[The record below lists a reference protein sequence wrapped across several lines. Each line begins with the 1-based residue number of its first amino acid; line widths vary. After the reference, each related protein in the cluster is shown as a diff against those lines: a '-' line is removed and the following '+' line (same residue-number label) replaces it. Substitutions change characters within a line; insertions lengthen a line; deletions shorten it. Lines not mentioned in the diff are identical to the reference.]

1 MSVINIR
8 RAEREGARLVLGI
21 AGISGSGK
29 TFTALQLAYG
39 LANFNA
45 EKVGFLD
52 TENRRGSLY
61 ANALKNAAGEV
72 QRFWIGDLYA
82 PFSPQR
88 YIDAILEFQ
97 KLGVEVLV
105 IDSITHEWEGTGGCE
120 EIAFAGNPRMP
131 DWKRAK
137 AEHKR
142 FMNTLLQSDMHVIAC
157 IRAREKV
164 KIEKINGKSEV
175 IPIGIQPV
183 TEKNVMFEMTAS
195 MMMMDAGRQR
205 EVIKASG
212 TDAIFG
218 PAGFHEGYLT
228 PQHGK
233 ALRDWVDGAKALDPR
248 VEHAKNSLRTVTD
261 QGMEALVAAWK
272 ELPKDLRLAISPA
285 GTCPDE
291 YKLAAQEFDALRAK
305 DSART
310 VDDLNRQVLGDGAQP
325 ADDGAAA

>member
-8 RAEREGARLVLGI
+8 KAEREGARLVLGI

-39 LANFNA
+39 LANFDA
-45 EKVGFLD
+45 SKVGFLD

-61 ANALKNAAGEV
+61 ANALKNERGEV
-72 QRFWIGDLYA
+72 QQFWIGDLYA

-97 KLGVEVLV
+97 KMGVEVLV
-105 IDSITHEWEGTGGCE
+105 IDSITHEWEGQGGCE
-120 EIAFAGNPRMP
+120 EIAMAGNPRMP

-164 KIEKINGKSEV
+164 QIQKVNGKSEV

-195 MMMMDAGRQR
+195 MMVMDAGRQR
-205 EVIKASG
+205 EVIKTSG
-212 TDAIFG
+212 TDHIFG
-218 PAGFHEGYLT
+218 EAGFHQGYLGAE
-228 PQHGK
+228 QGK
-233 ALRDWVDGAKALDPR
+233 ALREWVDGAKQLDPR
-248 VEHAKNSLRTVTD
+248 VEHARNSLRTVCE
-261 QGMEALVAAWK
+261 QGMDALVKAWTA
-272 ELPKDLRLAISPA
+272 LPKEVKQAIGPN
-285 GTCPDE
+285 GCPDE
-291 YKLAAQEFDALRAK
+291 FKLAAQEFDAMRAK
-305 DSART
+305 DSGHQL
-310 VDDLNRQVLGDGAQP
+310 DELNKQVLGDGAQS
-325 ADDGAAA
+325 AT